1 MYVSDAKIEEAIKLF
16 SEQGGI
22 LRTSEAEK
30 AGIHNRTLY
39 YMLDEGYITKMQRGL
54 FKLAGK
60 EPLTNSDLA
69 IVAKKIPKARICLI
83 SALDFH
89 GMATEIPHK
98 VHIALPPAS
107 RNPRVEHPPI
117 KVFRFSGES
126 LTEGVTRHRTDAVE
140 INVYNPAKTIAD
152 CFKFRNRIGLY
163 VAIEALENGI
173 NDGKATYSDIIKY
186 ANICRVQNVIRPY
199 LETIAHG

>member
-1 MYVSDAKIEEAIKLF
+1 MYYYPYMYVSDAKIEKAIKLF

-39 YMLDEGYITKMQRGL
+39 YMLDEGYITKIQRGL

-69 IVAKKIPKARICLI
+69 VVAKKIPKARICLI

-89 GMATEIPHK
+89 EMTTEIPHQ
-98 VHIALPPAS
+98 VHIL
-107 RNPRVEHPPI
+107 
-117 KVFRFSGES
+117 F
-126 LTEGVTRHRTDAVE
+126 LLQVE
-140 INVYNPAKTIAD
+140 IQD
-152 CFKFRNRIGLY
+152 
-163 VAIEALENGI
+163 
-173 NDGKATYSDIIKY
+173 
-186 ANICRVQNVIRPY
+186 
-199 LETIAHG
+199 